1 MTRRY
6 PSRHRIEQ
14 LFRRAGIPMR
24 LRAETNLSGTICDLV
39 RLGHGVAILN
49 GLSWAGGSQDALQ
62 VRPLTPHLANR
73 SEEHTSE
80 LQSLMRISYAVFCLK
95 KKKTTLTQY
104 KKHKNTHKQQ
114 Q

>member
-1 MTRRY
+1 MTLRAPSSTRTDTRFPY
-6 PSRHRIEQ
+6 PTLVRA
-14 LFRRAGIPMR
+14 FRRAGIPMR

-73 SEEHTSE
+73 YGVLRLADRAFSRPE
-80 LQSLMRISYAVFCLK
+80 LGRASCREIRFQVV
-95 KKKTTLTQY
+95 
-104 KKHKNTHKQQ
+104 
-114 Q
+114 

>member
-49 GLSWAGGSQDALQ
+49 GLSWAGGSHDALQ
-62 VRPLTPHLANR
+62 VRPLPPHLANR
-73 SEEHTSE
+73 YGVLRLADRAFSRPAEQLIPAILATLALPLSSEE
-80 LQSLMRISYAVFCLK
+80 LRV
-95 KKKTTLTQY
+95 
-104 KKHKNTHKQQ
+104 
-114 Q
+114 

>member
-1 MTRRY
+1 MPPGHPLAAKCSIGVEDLDGVPLITMTRRY

-49 GLSWAGGSQDALQ
+49 GQIGRASRRERVCQYVLISVVA
-62 VRPLTPHLANR
+62 
-73 SEEHTSE
+73 E
-80 LQSLMRISYAVFCLK
+80 SLKEKIR
-95 KKKTTLTQY
+95 T
-104 KKHKNTHKQQ
+104 
-114 Q
+114 

>member
-1 MTRRY
+1 
-6 PSRHRIEQ
+6 
-14 LFRRAGIPMR
+14 MR

-73 SEEHTSE
+73 YGVLRLADRAFSRPAEQLIAARSEEHTSE
-80 LQSLMRISYAVFCLK
+80 LQSLMRNSYAVFCLK
-95 KKKTTLTQY
+95 KKT
-104 KKHKNTHKQQ
+104 N
-114 Q
+114 